1 MATFEE
7 RLQRLEQIGE
17 ALRHGNQPI
26 SHAMELFE
34 EGVKLAKTLE
44 RELAKIDRRIEIVV
58 SDPERGDSPPV
69 LEPFSDRSAEP
80 GRAEP
85 GRRP

>member
-17 ALRHGNQPI
+17 ALRRGNQPI
-26 SHAMELFE
+26 DQAMALFE
-34 EGVKLAKTLE
+34 EGVKLAKELE

-58 SDPERGDSPPV
+58 GASGQGESPPA
-69 LEPFSDRSAEP
+69 LEPFADHSAP
-80 GRAEP
+80 P
-85 GRRP
+85 DTP

>member
-17 ALRHGNQPI
+17 ALRRGNQPI
-26 SHAMELFE
+26 DQAMVLFE
-34 EGVKLAKTLE
+34 EGVRLAKDLE

-58 SDPERGDSPPV
+58 GGSGRGESPPA
-69 LEPFSDRSAEP
+69 LEPFADVGAEP
-80 GRAEP
+80 GAP
-85 GRRP
+85 

>member
-17 ALRHGNQPI
+17 ALRQGNEPI
-26 SHAMELFE
+26 EQAMELFE
-34 EGVKLAKTLE
+34 EGVKLAKALE

-58 SDPERGDSPPV
+58 GNPERGDGPPA
-69 LEPFSDRSAEP
+69 LQPFEDEPEQP
-80 GRAEP
+80 GGVP
-85 GRRP
+85 

>member
-7 RLQRLEQIGE
+7 RLLRLEQIGE
-17 ALRHGNQPI
+17 SLRHGNQPI
-26 SHAMELFE
+26 NQAMELFE

-58 SDPERGDSPPV
+58 SEPDRGDSAPV
-69 LEPFSDRSAEP
+69 LEPFADDGPKQNSVP
-80 GRAEP
+80 
-85 GRRP
+85 

>member
-1 MATFEE
+1 METFEV

-26 SHAMELFE
+26 DQAMELFE

-44 RELAKIDRRIEIVV
+44 RELTKIDRRIEVVV
-58 SDPERGDSPPV
+58 SEPDREDSPPV
-69 LEPFSDRSAEP
+69 LEPFAAAGPDPSSDP
-80 GRAEP
+80 
-85 GRRP
+85 